1 MARGD
6 EQTHDGRA
14 RGWQS
19 ADGMNF
25 FSFWT
30 YGTAAPL
37 PHWATLLHHY
47 QTDNFNCFGVCP
59 HIIVSRA
66 HVSANENARRA
77 CDHVTHDALT
87 NIVRRGCTT
96 RCVEA

>member
-1 MARGD
+1 MRRAVCGTRPTVRQERASIVEMARGD

-19 ADGMNF
+19 ADGMKC

-47 QTDNFNCFGVCP
+47 QKQD
-59 HIIVSRA
+59 
-66 HVSANENARRA
+66 
-77 CDHVTHDALT
+77 
-87 NIVRRGCTT
+87 
-96 RCVEA
+96 